1 MCFRNPVMKKQK
13 VLRAAR
19 TLKSCTDSYVS
30 STFLSSLCN
39 TKKMVSDWTNFCGR
53 YQHNQLLFV
62 FLRFWFA
69 VWVLYK
75 QCFVNFDE
83 FKVNEALGVIL
94 CLKQS
99 GLLILH
105 QLSKSDLSY
114 ISPLIPSVYHLCTI
128 SLLSFFFLFLRH
140 IMKSIFL

>member
-13 VLRAAR
+13 ALRAAR

-39 TKKMVSDWTNFCGR
+39 NKKMVSDWTNFCGR

-83 FKVNEALGVIL
+83 CKYFLNKNQFWSGETVINSIVL
-94 CLKQS
+94 SVEPNQKSTAEKIPWLY
-99 GLLILH
+99 LLI
-105 QLSKSDLSY
+105 KFSY
-114 ISPLIPSVYHLCTI
+114 TQIYTTQAN
-128 SLLSFFFLFLRH
+128 FW
-140 IMKSIFL
+140 SIF